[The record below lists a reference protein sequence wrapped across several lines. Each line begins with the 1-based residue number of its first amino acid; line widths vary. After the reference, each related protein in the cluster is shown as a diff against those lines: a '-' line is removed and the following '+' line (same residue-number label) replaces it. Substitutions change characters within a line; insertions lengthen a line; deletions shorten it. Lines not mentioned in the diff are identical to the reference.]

1 MNQAVINGELNV
13 SWPDGFQELSRED
26 LKKLYLDDNPDR
38 WGIRNESKHCVFSV
52 FYHKAN
58 PLLSILAS
66 DVKEIAEATEKK
78 LRAGYRGHDYRLEGF
93 HSRRIAGL
101 PAEGFRYT
109 YVLNRIEESCETYI
123 MKKGRVT
130 YTVYWYTRKER
141 EAGNQPLL
149 EDLLNSLKF

>member
-26 LKKLYLDDNPDR
+26 LRKLYLDDHPDR

-66 DVKEIAEATEKK
+66 DVKEIAKATETK
-78 LRAGYRGHDYRLEGF
+78 LRAGYKGHEYQLEGF
-93 HSRRIAGL
+93 HSREIAGL
-101 PAEGFRYT
+101 SAEGFRYS
-109 YVLNRIEESCETYI
+109 YELNHIPESCETYI
-123 MKKGRVT
+123 LKKGRVT

-141 EAGNQPLL
+141 EADNEPLL
-149 EDLLNSLKF
+149 EELLNSLHF